1 MNLVLTNLSFYA
13 ASKYVNT
20 EWSGVFN
27 LWVKELTILYLNFL
41 SFSNI
46 NYSINPS
53 IYYKLI
59 FIIYI
64 KC

>member
-1 MNLVLTNLSFYA
+1 MNFVFTNLSVYA

-41 SFSNI
+41 SFSKI
-46 NYSINPS
+46 NYSDTLS
-53 IYYKLI
+53 ICYDYI
-59 FIIYI
+59 SNYI